1 MEILHFSQRLSGDFN
16 ARHVQDREAARESAP
31 QHAHRTWPAVQA
43 AASVPLRAGI
53 LYTCCGQVAP
63 RLLLLGLHAHQALL
77 LIPEVF
83 TILSLRNSTTNRIH
97 RICQN
102 LNVIEILQK

>member
-63 RLLLLGLHAHQALL
+63 RL
-77 LIPEVF
+77 
-83 TILSLRNSTTNRIH
+83 SLKKLVIKLNQIYDGWFYKSFLKI
-97 RICQN
+97 QN
-102 LNVIEILQK
+102 